1 MVRSARVDETAAPH
15 AVRSAGIRRRRELG
29 VSDADLDLWEMET
42 LGARRGG

>member
-1 MVRSARVDETAAPH
+1 MLHSARLDETSGPR

-29 VSDADLDLWEMET
+29 VSNADLDLWEMEN